1 MLAQALKTKCF
12 NGGVRWADLDEPLPF
27 SAHDKVS
34 KQDIYIDININEKKR
49 RKEEK
54 KKRRKEEKKQ
64 KERRAKGIKR

>member
-27 SAHDKVS
+27 SANDKVL
-34 KQDIYIDININEKKR
+34 KQDKNI
-49 RKEEK
+49 EEK

-64 KERRAKGIKR
+64 KERRAKGRKR